1 MLKKGH
7 RIHLSITSSSQN
19 FIFLN
24 TNTGENPATAV
35 KTVQTTQQVHHQARN
50 LS

>member
-1 MLKKGH
+1 M
-7 RIHLSITSSSQN
+7 SITSSAQN

-24 TNTGENPATAV
+24 TNTGEDPATAV
-35 KTVQTTQQVHHQARN
+35 KTVQTTQQVYHQAGN